1 MTIDLQFDDIG
12 VSQVLVHLLQALCQR
27 TFLTEFLI
35 VVVEEDRADEVPHDY
50 VINAIFL
57 LVPVQTNQ
65 NTVTIQLAS
74 YWTNP

>member
-74 YWTNP
+74 Y